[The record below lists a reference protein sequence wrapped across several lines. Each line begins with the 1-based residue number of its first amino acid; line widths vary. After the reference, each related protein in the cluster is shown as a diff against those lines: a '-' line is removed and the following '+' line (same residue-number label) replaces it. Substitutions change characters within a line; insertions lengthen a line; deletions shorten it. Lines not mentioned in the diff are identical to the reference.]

1 MARHRPPGTR
11 IQNVGFLVDGL
22 VFHPGDAFTPPGGQV
37 DTLLLPVHAPWSKLA
52 EVIDYVRAVRPRYAV
67 PIHDGL
73 LNDVGIA
80 LVDGLLGE
88 RGPGIGAR
96 YRRVANAESIEVG

>member
-1 MARHRPPGTR
+1 VPR

-22 VFHPGDAFTPPGGQV
+22 VFHPGDAFTLPGAPV
-37 DTLLLPVHAPWSKLA
+37 DTLLLPIYAPWSKVA
-52 EVIDYVRAVRPRYAV
+52 EVIDYVRAVKPGRAV

-73 LNDVGIA
+73 LNDAGLA

-88 RGPGIGAR
+88 RGPGIGAS
-96 YRRVANAESIEVG
+96 YRRVANAESINVG